1 MTARS
6 RVPAEQP
13 AKGTEASSGKGSSS
27 RQRSPIP
34 EAVAQIPRPDLGA
47 LSDQIVDEVQR
58 RIVDYAPHSG
68 DAYLT
73 STRLTIT
80 QAVRYFAD
88 YVWDPTTPRTEL
100 DESMRRLGRGEAY
113 EGRSLEALRAAFQ
126 IGAEI
131 ARKHIASIAADE
143 GVDVDVVNDIGD
155 ELVAF
160 LDSLGEQ
167 AAVGFREAQAQLSD
181 AAHQWRV
188 RILDLILSG
197 SSASAEL
204 SGLAGAGNWPVPR
217 TVALLAIAP
226 DPGVPMPSA
235 RLLHPRS
242 LARLHADEPVVLFP
256 APVSRQLRKELVT
269 LFAGHRLALGCDV
282 PLADAASSLRWASR
296 ALDLAAAGVIP
307 DEPLIDCTQHIGT
320 LWIHSEPLLADIVNR
335 TLLAPLYAEP
345 PNSRRILGET
355 LLMWIETTRASA
367 PVLAQ
372 LLGKHPQTIR
382 YRLKRL
388 RAIFGEILDEPD
400 RVMEMYYALRSSGPL
415 WNGGRPAPP
424 IPLGTPPISDRHM
437 GDE

>member
-6 RVPAEQP
+6 GVPAERTDEGP
-13 AKGTEASSGKGSSS
+13 TARRRTA
-27 RQRSPIP
+27 IP
-34 EAVAQIPRPDLGA
+34 GAVALVRRPDLTA
-47 LSDQIVDEVQR
+47 LSDQIVEEIQR
-58 RIVDYAPHSG
+58 RIIDYAPHSS

-88 YVWDPTTPRTEL
+88 YVWDPSTPRADL
-100 DESMRRLGRGEAY
+100 DETMRRLGRGEAY

-126 IGAEI
+126 IGADL
-131 ARKHIASIAADE
+131 ARKQIATTAADE
-143 GVDVDVVNDIGD
+143 GVDIEVVNEIGV

-160 LDSLGEQ
+160 LESLGEQ

-188 RILDLILSG
+188 RVLDLILSG

-204 SGLAGAGNWPVPR
+204 DTLAGAGNWPVPR
-217 TVALLAIAP
+217 TVALLAITA
-226 DPGVPMPSA
+226 DPGTPMPSA

-242 LARLHADEPVVLFP
+242 LARLHSDEPVVLLP
-256 APVSRQLRKELVT
+256 APVSKQVRKELVA

-282 PLADAASSLRWASR
+282 PLAEAAASLRWASR
-296 ALDLAAAGVIP
+296 ALELAATGVIP
-307 DEPLIDCTQHIGT
+307 DEPLIDCSRYIGT

-367 PVLAQ
+367 PILAQ

-388 RAIFGEILDEPD
+388 RAIFGDVLDEPD

-424 IPLGTPPISDRHM
+424 IPLGMPPISDRHID
-437 GDE
+437 DE